1 MTKQITIEGLKQID
15 KLVFD
20 VPPPGVYILSGT
32 NGAGKSCLLAC
43 LLRIGWSN
51 AFQLSFRTSK
61 ISTALDVFSGSKIT
75 YEINNSKVEYTYSG
89 ERWIPK
95 PKSQSKLLNSFGYGQ
110 VIYAAA
116 NSERIEPR
124 AEDFKPQR
132 VRDAPQSLKDAAVR
146 ILGDTKFQNLK
157 VINVR
162 RGVGSEAYLIPDS
175 RATIASKK
183 NAYYSEKNFSLGEIC
198 VLKLLRQLE
207 NCPHGSLVLID
218 ELELALHPKAQVKL
232 FEYLQKISVDKQLT
246 TIFSTHSVNLI
257 KNTQRENF
265 FFIEQNNGKTN
276 IVAGCYPTYA
286 LGQLAL
292 REERSPDIVF
302 YVEDEQAQ
310 FIVSALVKSLI
321 EQELSGKS
329 KPTIVVAPI
338 GTFEAVIAFLTRSQG
353 LMPSGVKQFALLDK
367 DVHDEYIT
375 PLKAANNH
383 TELSKVSKVQKQINY
398 LPWTPEVGLCNLLA
412 SDISIHER
420 GLKEYFGDA
429 RISLSHVD
437 FEELKPLA
445 NGSLRKKAKFLVKEI
460 ISEISSIT
468 IQSPE
473 RIRQDLSAYFAD
485 ACLAGPQAS
494 AIKKLLLPLIKS

>member
-1 MTKQITIEGLKQID
+1 MAKQITIEGLKQID

-20 VPPPGVYILSGT
+20 VPSPGVYILSGT

-43 LLRIGWSN
+43 LLRIGWAN

-95 PKSQSKLLNSFGYGQ
+95 PKSQSKLLTSFGYGQ

-132 VRDAPQSLKDAAVR
+132 VRDASQSLKDAAEK
-146 ILGDTKFQNLK
+146 ILSDVKFQSLK

-162 RGVGSEAYLIPDS
+162 RGVGSEAYLIPDA
-175 RATIASKK
+175 RASAASKK

-232 FEYLQKISVDKQLT
+232 FEYLQKISTDKQLT

-257 KNTQRENF
+257 KSIKRENF
-265 FFIEQNNGKTN
+265 FFIEQNSGKTN
-276 IVAGCYPTYA
+276 LVSGCYPTYA
-286 LGQLAL
+286 LGQIAL
-292 REERSPDIVF
+292 REERSPDIVL

-310 FIVSALVKSLI
+310 FIVSALVQALI
-321 EQELSGKS
+321 EKELAGKS

-338 GTFEAVIAFLTRSQG
+338 GTFEAVIAFLTRSRS
-353 LMPSGVKQFALLDK
+353 LMPDSVKQFALLDK
-367 DVHDEYIT
+367 DVYDEYT
-375 PLKAANNH
+375 KPLKTAGNH
-383 TELSKVSKVQKQINY
+383 AELTKISRVQDQINY
-398 LPWTPEVGLCNLLA
+398 LPWTPEVGLCTLLH
-412 SDISIHER
+412 SDITGQER
-420 GLKEYFGDA
+420 ALREYFGDA
-429 RISLSHVD
+429 RISLSHIN
-437 FEELKPLA
+437 FHELTPLS
-445 NGSLRKKAKFLVKEI
+445 NGPLRKKSKALVKEV
-460 ISEISSIT
+460 ISEIAAIK
-468 IQSPE
+468 IISPE
-473 RIRQDLSAYFAD
+473 RTRQDLSEYFAN
-485 ACLAGPQAS
+485 ACLTGSQAAS
-494 AIKKLLLPLIKS
+494 IKKLLLPIIRS